1 MKLVR
6 WLVALL
12 LLTASLGQ
20 LNRLFIGDAT
30 DVVLYANDLLIG
42 VLALWYFGSA
52 LIARKSWRIPPVM
65 LFIFGWAAIGFLG
78 LLLALP
84 LISKLEWLIALSY
97 LVRYMA
103 YVVVTF
109 FVAYDSVVY
118 GSELQVRGWLRF
130 WIAILTGAGL
140 LMAMS
145 GFIQLYLLPDL
156 TVLAKYGWDPHID
169 RLVTAMLDPNY
180 AGCYFSV
187 IIGVTV
193 SLYLHLKQHY
203 LVRGMLLVVSAI
215 MLVALLLTFSRSGY
229 LMLAGVLGVI
239 ALVKSR
245 WLLAVG
251 LVVAILAVLFVPRI
265 QTRLIGAFEVDASA
279 QPRIVSW
286 QNSWHI
292 ASDNWLLG
300 VGFNTYRYAQDRYGI
315 VSLDTSGN
323 AGAGADSSWLFI
335 WATTGIVGLIL
346 FAINY
351 LGLTWRAVVLY
362 WRQET
367 PVVQALSLALVA
379 VLIGLAPASQFNN
392 ALFYTWIIQPVWL
405 LAGLVVGLSDRKVEV

>member
-1 MKLVR
+1 M
-6 WLVALL
+6 LL
-12 LLTASLGQ
+12 
-20 LNRLFIGDAT
+20 
-30 DVVLYANDLLIG
+30 
-42 VLALWYFGSA
+42 
-52 LIARKSWRIPPVM
+52 
-65 LFIFGWAAIGFLG
+65 IFGWAAIGLLG
-78 LLLALP
+78 LILALP
-84 LISKLEWLIALSY
+84 LISKLEWLISLSY
-97 LVRYMA
+97 LVRYLA
-103 YVVVTF
+103 YVLVTF

-118 GSELQVRGWLRF
+118 GSEVQARGWIRV
-130 WIAILTGAGL
+130 WIAVLMGAGL

-156 TVLAKYGWDPHID
+156 SVLAKYGWDPHID

-187 IIGVTV
+187 IIGVAV

-203 LVRGMLLVVSAI
+203 LARGALLILSAI

-245 WLLAVG
+245 WLIAVG
-251 LVVAILAVLFVPRI
+251 LVVAILAVVLVPRV

-315 VSLDTSGN
+315 VSLDNSGN

-335 WATTGIVGLIL
+335 WATTGVVGLLL
-346 FAINY
+346 FVANY
-351 LGLTWRAVVLY
+351 LGLTCRGVMLY
-362 WRQET
+362 WRQKT

-379 VLIGLAPASQFNN
+379 VLLGLAPASQFNN
-392 ALFYTWIIQPVWL
+392 ALFYTWVIQPVWL